1 MAVKIINNKLQMT
14 TYNHTIVLN
23 GIELN
28 LKEGGQV
35 EVFCDRPSVVQIK
48 DLQQVLEFLST
59 TTLAQSEEA
68 SQTSFDCPQSLYNQ
82 HEESGHTLEPGE
94 ARYFPRDL

>member
-1 MAVKIINNKLQMT
+1 MAVKTIINKLQMT
-14 TYNHTIVLN
+14 TYNHAIVLN

-28 LKEGGQV
+28 LKEDGQV
-35 EVFCDRPSVVQIK
+35 EVFCDRPSVVQIE
-48 DLQQVLEFLST
+48 DLQQVLQILLTAS
-59 TTLAQSEEA
+59 AQNEEA
-68 SQTSFDCPQSLYNQ
+68 SQSAFDCPQSLYNQ

>member
-1 MAVKIINNKLQMT
+1 MT

-35 EVFCDRPSVVQIK
+35 EVFCDRPSVVQIE
-48 DLQQVLEFLST
+48 DLQQVLEILLTAS
-59 TTLAQSEEA
+59 AQSEEA
-68 SQTSFDCPQSLYNQ
+68 SQTSFDSPQSLYNLPGG
-82 HEESGHTLEPGE
+82 SGHTLEPEE

>member
-1 MAVKIINNKLQMT
+1 MSVKTIINKLQMT

-35 EVFCDRPSVVQIK
+35 EVFCDRPSVVQIE
-48 DLQQVLEFLST
+48 DLQQVLEILLTAS
-59 TTLAQSEEA
+59 AQSEEA
-68 SQTSFDCPQSLYNQ
+68 SQSAFDSPQSLYNQ
-82 HEESGHTLEPGE
+82 HGGSGHTLEPEE

>member
-1 MAVKIINNKLQMT
+1 MAEKIIINKLQMT
-14 TYNHTIVLN
+14 TYNDTIVLN

-28 LKEGGQV
+28 LKEDGQV
-35 EVFCDRPSVVQIK
+35 EVFCDRPSIVRIE
-48 DLQQVLEFLST
+48 DLQQSLEFLLTAS
-59 TTLAQSEEA
+59 AQISEA
-68 SQTSFDCPQSLYNQ
+68 SQTSFDCPQSFYNQ

>member
-1 MAVKIINNKLQMT
+1 MT

-35 EVFCDRPSVVQIK
+35 EVFCDRPSVVQIE
-48 DLQQVLEFLST
+48 DLQQVLRFFLLLHLKMKGHLKLHLIVLNRFT
-59 TTLAQSEEA
+59 TCPKDQVIHLSLKKPGTFREIFN
-68 SQTSFDCPQSLYNQ
+68 SFPHL
-82 HEESGHTLEPGE
+82 
-94 ARYFPRDL
+94 RR

>member
-1 MAVKIINNKLQMT
+1 MT
-14 TYNHTIVLN
+14 TYNHAIVLN

-28 LKEGGQV
+28 LKEDGQV
-35 EVFCDRPSVVQIK
+35 EVFCDRPSVVQIE
-48 DLQQVLEFLST
+48 DLQQVLQILLTAS
-59 TTLAQSEEA
+59 AQNEEA

>member
-1 MAVKIINNKLQMT
+1 MT

-35 EVFCDRPSVVQIK
+35 EVFCDRPSVVQIE
-48 DLQQVLEFLST
+48 DLQQVLKVLLTASSQNEG
-59 TTLAQSEEA
+59 A
-68 SQTSFDCPQSLYNQ
+68 SQTSFDCPQSLYNLP
-82 HEESGHTLEPGE
+82 EGSGHTLEPEE

>member
-1 MAVKIINNKLQMT
+1 MSVKTIINKLQMT

-35 EVFCDRPSVVQIK
+35 EVFCDRPSVVQIE
-48 DLQQVLEFLST
+48 DLQQVLEILLTASS
-59 TTLAQSEEA
+59 QNEGA
-68 SQTSFDCPQSLYNQ
+68 SQTSFHCPQSLYNLP
-82 HEESGHTLEPGE
+82 EGSSHTLEPEE

>member
-1 MAVKIINNKLQMT
+1 MAVKTIINKLQMT

-35 EVFCDRPSVVQIK
+35 EVFCDRPSVVQIE
-48 DLQQVLEFLST
+48 DLQQVLEILLTAS
-59 TTLAQSEEA
+59 AQSEEA
-68 SQTSFDCPQSLYNQ
+68 SQSAFVSPQSLSIQ
-82 HEESGHTLEPGE
+82 LGGSGHTLEPEE

>member
-1 MAVKIINNKLQMT
+1 MT

-35 EVFCDRPSVVQIK
+35 EVFCDRPSVVQIE
-48 DLQQVLEFLST
+48 DLQQVLKVLLTASS
-59 TTLAQSEEA
+59 QSEEA
-68 SQTSFDCPQSLYNQ
+68 SQSFI
-82 HEESGHTLEPGE
+82 
-94 ARYFPRDL
+94 

>member
-1 MAVKIINNKLQMT
+1 MT

-35 EVFCDRPSVVQIK
+35 EVFCDRPSVVQIE
-48 DLQQVLEFLST
+48 DLQQVLEILLTAS
-59 TTLAQSEEA
+59 AQSEEA
-68 SQTSFDCPQSLYNQ
+68 SQTG
-82 HEESGHTLEPGE
+82 SGHTLEPEE

>member
-1 MAVKIINNKLQMT
+1 MT

-35 EVFCDRPSVVQIK
+35 EVFCDRPSVVQIE
-48 DLQQVLEFLST
+48 DLQQVLEILLTAS
-59 TTLAQSEEA
+59 AQSEEA
-68 SQTSFDCPQSLYNQ
+68 SQTSFDCPQSLYNLP
-82 HEESGHTLEPGE
+82 EGSGHTLEPEE

>member
-1 MAVKIINNKLQMT
+1 MAVKTIINKLQMT

-35 EVFCDRPSVVQIK
+35 EVFCDRPGVVQIE
-48 DLQQVLEFLST
+48 DLQQVLEILLTASS
-59 TTLAQSEEA
+59 QNEEA

-82 HEESGHTLEPGE
+82 HGGSGHTLEPEE

>member
-1 MAVKIINNKLQMT
+1 MSVKTIINKLQMT

-35 EVFCDRPSVVQIK
+35 EVFCDRPSVVQIE
-48 DLQQVLEFLST
+48 DLQQVLKVLLTASSQNEG
-59 TTLAQSEEA
+59 A
-68 SQTSFDCPQSLYNQ
+68 SQTSFDCPQSLYNLP
-82 HEESGHTLEPGE
+82 EGSSHTLEPEE

>member
-1 MAVKIINNKLQMT
+1 MAEKIIINKLQMT

-28 LKEGGQV
+28 LKEDGQV
-35 EVFCDRPSVVQIK
+35 EVFCDRPSLVQIE
-48 DLQQVLEFLST
+48 DLQQSLEFLLTAS
-59 TTLAQSEEA
+59 AQISEA

-82 HEESGHTLEPGE
+82 HEESNHTLEPGE
-94 ARYFPRDL
+94 VRYFPRDL

>member
-1 MAVKIINNKLQMT
+1 MT

-35 EVFCDRPSVVQIK
+35 EVFCDRPSVVEIEG
-48 DLQQVLEFLST
+48 LQQVLKVLLTASSQNEG
-59 TTLAQSEEA
+59 A
-68 SQTSFDCPQSLYNQ
+68 SQTSFDCPQSLYNLP
-82 HEESGHTLEPGE
+82 EGSSHTLEPEE

>member
-1 MAVKIINNKLQMT
+1 MAVKTINNKLQMT

-28 LKEGGQV
+28 MKEGGQV

-48 DLQQVLEFLST
+48 DWNK
-59 TTLAQSEEA
+59 
-68 SQTSFDCPQSLYNQ
+68 Y
-82 HEESGHTLEPGE
+82 
-94 ARYFPRDL
+94 

>member
-1 MAVKIINNKLQMT
+1 MT

-35 EVFCDRPSVVQIK
+35 EVFCDRPSVVQIE
-48 DLQQVLEFLST
+48 DLQQVLKVLLT
-59 TTLAQSEEA
+59 A
-68 SQTSFDCPQSLYNQ
+68 SSQNEGNWKF
-82 HEESGHTLEPGE
+82 
-94 ARYFPRDL
+94 

>member
-1 MAVKIINNKLQMT
+1 MAVKTIINKLQMT

-28 LKEGGQV
+28 LKEDGQV
-35 EVFCDRPSVVQIK
+35 EVFCDRPSVVQIE
-48 DLQQVLEFLST
+48 DLQQVLQILLTAS
-59 TTLAQSEEA
+59 AQNEEA
-68 SQTSFDCPQSLYNQ
+68 SQTSFDCPQLLYNQ

>member
-1 MAVKIINNKLQMT
+1 MAVKTIINKLQMT

-28 LKEGGQV
+28 LKEDGQV
-35 EVFCDRPSVVQIK
+35 EVFCDRPSVVQIE
-48 DLQQVLEFLST
+48 DLQQVLQILLTAS
-59 TTLAQSEEA
+59 AQNEEA

>member
-1 MAVKIINNKLQMT
+1 MSVKTIINKLQMT

-35 EVFCDRPSVVQIK
+35 EVFCDRPSVVQIE
-48 DLQQVLEFLST
+48 DLQQVLKVLLTASSQNEG
-59 TTLAQSEEA
+59 A
-68 SQTSFDCPQSLYNQ
+68 SQTSFDCPQSLYNLP
-82 HEESGHTLEPGE
+82 EGSSHTLEPGE

>member
-1 MAVKIINNKLQMT
+1 MAVKTIINKLQMT

-28 LKEGGQV
+28 LKEDGQV
-35 EVFCDRPSVVQIK
+35 EVFCDRPSVVQIE
-48 DLQQVLEFLST
+48 DLQQVLQILLTAS
-59 TTLAQSEEA
+59 AQNEEA

-94 ARYFPRDL
+94 ARYFPKDL